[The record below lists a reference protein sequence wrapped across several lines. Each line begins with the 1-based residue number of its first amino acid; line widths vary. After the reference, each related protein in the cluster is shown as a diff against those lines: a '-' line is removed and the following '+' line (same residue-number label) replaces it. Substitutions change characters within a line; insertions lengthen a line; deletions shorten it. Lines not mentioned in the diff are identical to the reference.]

1 MKTLKMKKKMNKE
14 SINLELRHDE
24 TVRLLKKHDYGILS
38 ATKELLENLSAT
50 KELLENGIGGT
61 LKDRMKIK
69 KTKKELIKMW
79 KTELSGDFSAMMV
92 FTNPDTG
99 DKRVYSGETKNG
111 KPHGQGI
118 DEYVDEGY
126 KYKGSFRNGYANGQS
141 TITWSDG
148 SKYEGQVKDGEKDG
162 SGTYFHSD
170 GRIHTGEW
178 LNDKPLRLKVY
189 EKGKILGKHYFLK
202 NGGSSSIDDMFCTMS
217 ESKLKNQQNKS
228 LNN

>member
-1 MKTLKMKKKMNKE
+1 MKTLKMKKKMNKV
-14 SINLELRHDE
+14 SSKLEMRHDE
-24 TVRLLKKHDYGILS
+24 TVRLLKKHDYGILPVANEIGGRS
-38 ATKELLENLSAT
+38 QKKKNKRNQKEL
-50 KELLENGIGGT
+50 KKLLKQCE
-61 LKDRMKIK
+61 
-69 KTKKELIKMW
+69 
-79 KTELSGDFSAMMV
+79 TEVSGDFTETIV

-126 KYKGSFRNGYANGQS
+126 KYEGEFRNGCANGQS

-148 SKYEGQVKDGEKDG
+148 SKYEGEVKDWEKSG
-162 SGTYFHSD
+162 SGTYSHTD
-170 GRIHTGEW
+170 GTIHTGEW
-178 LNDKPLRLKVY
+178 LNDNPLRVKRY
-189 EKGKILGKHYFLK
+189 RNGKILGKHYWLR

-217 ESKLKNQQNKS
+217 EAKLKNQQNKS

>member
-1 MKTLKMKKKMNKE
+1 MKTLKIKKKMNKV
-14 SINLELRHDE
+14 SSKLELRHDE
-24 TVRLLKKHDYGILS
+24 TVRLLKKHDYGI
-38 ATKELLENLSAT
+38 LSAT

-99 DKRVYSGETKNG
+99 GKRVYSGETKNG
-111 KPHGQGI
+111 KPHGLGI

-126 KYKGSFRNGYANGQS
+126 KVKGEFRNGYANGQS
-141 TITWSDG
+141 TISWSDG
-148 SKYEGQVKDGEKDG
+148 SKYEGELKDGVKNG

-170 GRIHTGEW
+170 GTIHMGEW
-178 LNDKPLRLKVY
+178 GNDNPIRIKEYKD
-189 EKGKILGKHYFLK
+189 GKILGKHYFLK
-202 NGGSSSIDDMFCTMS
+202 NGGSSSIDDKFLTFS
-217 ESKLKNQQNKS
+217 EAKLKKSQNKS